1 VFYIKIEITKDKPKE
16 KPKQV
21 TDNEPTQNIKT
32 TK

>member
-1 VFYIKIEITKDKPKE
+1 MFYIKIEITKDKPKE

-21 TDNEPTQNIKT
+21 SDNAPQQNIKT